1 MVSLLIEFNFNFCHL
16 KKIKG
21 SEISDFVYV
30 LTTQDVKKKLLL
42 WLHHSINRYKI

>member
-21 SEISDFVYV
+21 SEISDLVYV
-30 LTTQDVKKKLLL
+30 LTTQDVKKKTIVMIT
-42 WLHHSINRYKI
+42 SFYQ